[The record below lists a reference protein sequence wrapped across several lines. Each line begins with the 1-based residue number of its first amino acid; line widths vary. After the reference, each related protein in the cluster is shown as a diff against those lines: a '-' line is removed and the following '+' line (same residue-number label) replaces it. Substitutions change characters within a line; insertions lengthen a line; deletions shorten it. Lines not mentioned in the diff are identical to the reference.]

1 MGAFHDLLGQVLLNE
16 TRTEMDIQLNER
28 LVADALEAVNLAGLD
43 DEDVTRAGLELL
55 AIHCVE
61 SATSLN
67 ELDLV
72 VRMPMRAW
80 PATRLAVEQED
91 GDVDV
96 PVVGSNEIVRASLE
110 REV

>member
-1 MGAFHDLLGQVLLNE
+1 MGAVHDSLGQVLLNE
-16 TRTEMDIQLNER
+16 TRTEVDIQLNER
-28 LVADALEAVNLAGLD
+28 LFADALEAVNLAGLD
-43 DEDVTRAGLELL
+43 DENVAGPGLELR

-72 VRMPMRAW
+72 VGMPMRAW
-80 PATRLAVEQED
+80 PATRLAVEEED

-96 PVVGSNEIVRASLE
+96 PIVGSNEIV
-110 REV
+110 